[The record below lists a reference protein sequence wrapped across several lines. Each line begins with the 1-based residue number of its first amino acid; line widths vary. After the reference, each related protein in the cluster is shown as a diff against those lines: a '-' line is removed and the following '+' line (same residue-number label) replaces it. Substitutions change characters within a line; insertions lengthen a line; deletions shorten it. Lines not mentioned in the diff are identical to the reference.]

1 MNIVDRMESR
11 LAENKSAFKTYAT
24 TKAAVKAIEKKIN
37 QVADFNDAPA
47 DINYMT
53 VFLPSVGRYAVM
65 VNHTDWLRK
74 HGLGGY
80 GGEFN
85 VSGFWSQ

>member
-1 MNIVDRMESR
+1 MNILDRMESR

-24 TKAAVKAIEKKIN
+24 VKAAAQAVEKKIA
-37 QVADFNDAPA
+37 QVAAFHDAPR
-47 DINYMT
+47 DIHYT
-53 VFLPSVGRYAVM
+53 VVFLPSVSRYAVM
-65 VNHTDWLRK
+65 VNHTDWLRRY
-74 HGLGGY
+74 GLGGY